1 MAVNRADLAVF
12 GVRGVEITM
21 PMKFQ
26 VVEKTT
32 QQFFRLACLGHQLH
46 CLALL
51 VGRDFDVPLGRSKL
65 TVPSQFHDGLDAHG
79 VIGQCGD
86 EPPPSRV
93 ARRSLNPSS
102 PVDIID
108 QLAQGVG

>member
-12 GVRGVEITM
+12 GVRGVEITRR
-21 PMKFQ
+21 KNFH
-26 VVEKTT
+26 VVEKTA

-46 CLALL
+46 CLTLL
-51 VGRDFDVPLGRSKL
+51 VWRHLYVSLGRSQL
-65 TVPSQFHDGLDAHG
+65 TVPGQFHDGLDPNG
-79 VIGQCGD
+79 VIGQRGD

-93 ARRSLNPSS
+93 ARRPLTSCS
-102 PVDIID
+102 PGDIID